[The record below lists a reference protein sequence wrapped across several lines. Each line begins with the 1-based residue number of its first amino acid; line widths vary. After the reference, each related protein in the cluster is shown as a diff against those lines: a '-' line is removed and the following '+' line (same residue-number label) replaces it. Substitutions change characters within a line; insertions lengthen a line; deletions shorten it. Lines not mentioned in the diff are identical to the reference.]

1 MNSFTRTW
9 MSSQVASTHSGVRK
23 VVSMMSSR
31 EKPSIP
37 T

>member
-1 MNSFTRTW
+1 MNSLTRVW
-9 MSSQVASTHSGVRK
+9 MSFQVARTHSGVRK

-37 T
+37 R